1 LQKKFFGRLAK
12 SIIFALLNFFFFSK
26 TLYDR
31 LGAENFFGKFGELL
45 GHKIL
50 KDSLLGPKY
59 SQTDFQKV
67 HGLRMQFLKTLFGG
81 PGKYEGRDMKTA
93 HSGQQLNDQHFDRFA
108 NVFEEALS
116 ELKAN
121 ECLIKEAMALLE
133 TLRPDVL
140 NK

>member
-1 LQKKFFGRLAK
+1 M
-12 SIIFALLNFFFFSK
+12 IFLFSK

-67 HGLRMQFLKTLFGG
+67 HERRMQLFKTMFGG
-81 PGKYEGRDMKTA
+81 PGKYEGRDMKSA
-93 HSGQQLNDQHFDRFA
+93 HSGQQLSDQQFDHFV
-108 NVFEEALS
+108 NVFEEALA
-116 ELKAN
+116 ELKVN
-121 ECLIKEAMALLE
+121 DNLIKEALAMVE
-133 TLRPDVL
+133 TMRPDVL
-140 NK
+140 SK